1 MNLKLTYKI
10 YITIRSI
17 IWILYGIYVIN
28 AFTSIESFD
37 LKVAIL
43 LCGVVIEFTLMSF
56 LDHWYRFKQPYLL
69 DWFRL
74 ATFLSII
81 VNFMF
86 LVETLDKNQ
95 SLLVHNVVMVQNNYA
110 LPSIIVVLAGLISL
124 KISEVLI
131 IGYKSSKSSVNGT
144 VDAGKDKIIFKNKNL
159 FFGFTIVLGF
169 VQFYLLLQ
177 GVVGYGREDGHV
189 TGTYSFLLQAIHIL
203 GPLVLV
209 SYAIIIYKY
218 RFKNKVFTFV
228 FSAYFLLQ
236 IGSGFI
242 SGMKEEIITPIII
255 VLIPYLL
262 GGHKIPKRLIIGT
275 VIFVIL
281 LYPINNNYRNIL
293 NGPVQTSK
301 VTAFL
306 LAINYT
312 WDKGFFDNIKDGSE
326 SYQERVSLFPIL
338 MYSVENEQYWMDY
351 KYMNRY
357 LYLPIAWIL
366 PRFLIQSKPMADTGK
381 KLYYDTTGGSSSS
394 ITPTT
399 YGWAF
404 FEGGYIP
411 TLISFFLFGLFIT
424 IFQSKLSKNNFL
436 HLLLYTSFL
445 VSLLK
450 VESDIYFS
458 MTGILQKLLI
468 GVIFYKIFFKSKQ
481 TLYASNSPA
490 I

>member
-1 MNLKLTYKI
+1 
-10 YITIRSI
+10 
-17 IWILYGIYVIN
+17 
-28 AFTSIESFD
+28 
-37 LKVAIL
+37 
-43 LCGVVIEFTLMSF
+43 
-56 LDHWYRFKQPYLL
+56 
-69 DWFRL
+69 
-74 ATFLSII
+74 
-81 VNFMF
+81 
-86 LVETLDKNQ
+86 
-95 SLLVHNVVMVQNNYA
+95 
-110 LPSIIVVLAGLISL
+110 
-124 KISEVLI
+124 
-131 IGYKSSKSSVNGT
+131 
-144 VDAGKDKIIFKNKNL
+144 
-159 FFGFTIVLGF
+159 
-169 VQFYLLLQ
+169 
-177 GVVGYGREDGHV
+177 
-189 TGTYSFLLQAIHIL
+189 
-203 GPLVLV
+203 
-209 SYAIIIYKY
+209 
-218 RFKNKVFTFV
+218 
-228 FSAYFLLQ
+228 
-236 IGSGFI
+236 
-242 SGMKEEIITPIII
+242 
-255 VLIPYLL
+255 
-262 GGHKIPKRLIIGT
+262 
-275 VIFVIL
+275 
-281 LYPINNNYRNIL
+281 
-293 NGPVQTSK
+293 
-301 VTAFL
+301 
-306 LAINYT
+306 
-312 WDKGFFDNIKDGSE
+312 
-326 SYQERVSLFPIL
+326 